1 MIMQRAVMV
10 GKARARRPDN
20 VVGAEQGPAFA
31 ALHTGLIGDE
41 VRGDIVGDCGI
52 RIRHG
57 IHTKAACSVGLVEV
71 NVYLLALLARPLQ
84 RLLVVALPRNTAVAP
99 HVDHRVLSSNCCN
112 CVLWY
117 CITPHW
123 S

>member
-10 GKARARRPDN
+10 GKARARRPDD

-41 VRGDIVGDCGI
+41 VRGDIVADCGN
-52 RIRHG
+52 RIRRG
-57 IHTKAACSVGLVEV
+57 TPPKPASSVGLGEV
-71 NVYLLALLARPLQ
+71 HVYSLALLGGPLR

-99 HVDHRVLSSNCCN
+99 HVDHR
-112 CVLWY
+112 
-117 CITPHW
+117 
-123 S
+123 